1 MTKAATVVMHMP
13 REELEARCR
22 AEKDPWVKERALA
35 ILQLYDG
42 RKEAEIAKSM
52 ARCEKSIRNWLSAW
66 NKGGYEGL
74 VPQFTGGPKPMM
86 TSSEWDQI
94 VKEIEGKAM
103 TLKDVVV
110 YIKDTRGVSYAYKTV
125 WKMLR
130 KERKVRYGKAYKMN
144 SKRPDDAE
152 GILKKSKPGP
162 VQRQR

>member
-1 MTKAATVVMHMP
+1 
-13 REELEARCR
+13 
-22 AEKDPWVKERALA
+22 
-35 ILQLYDG
+35 
-42 RKEAEIAKSM
+42 
-52 ARCEKSIRNWLSAW
+52 
-66 NKGGYEGL
+66 
-74 VPQFTGGPKPMM
+74 MM